1 MVWAMLSGAS
11 EDWPNAGLLLPPVA
25 LGANAANVERKGL
38 SEITRLLELSNR
50 LKM

>member
-11 EDWPNAGLLLPPVA
+11 EAWPNAGALVPPVA
-25 LGANAANVERKGL
+25 LGANAANVARRGL
-38 SEITRLLELSNR
+38 SEITRWFALSNR